1 MVIKLSEL
9 ALTAACPFFTSSTG
23 NTLPHDI
30 PSYYAQLVVVLYYK
44 EAPVTGDNDTRNNG
58 VVVQLLP
65 HTPRTTVQQYNDGS
79 C

>member
-9 ALTAACPFFTSSTG
+9 ALTAACPFLSPSTG

-30 PSYYAQLVVVLYYK
+30 PLYFAQLVVVLYYK

-58 VVVQLLP
+58 EVLQLLP
-65 HTPRTTVQQYNDGS
+65 HNPRTAQHYNDGS